1 MYICICNQI
10 NDRHIAS
17 AVRNGARSLDDLK
30 LELDVGTCCGKCVDD
45 ARRVIE
51 NTLISDRAAAGAMG
65 PVLAYDATA

>member
-17 AVRNGARSLDDLK
+17 AVRRGARSLDDLK
-30 LELDVGTCCGKCVDD
+30 CELDVGTCCGKCADD

-51 NTLISDRAAAGAMG
+51 NTLISERAAAVAAG
-65 PVLAYDATA
+65 PALTYDATA